1 MPGGMIASDGTTTA
15 KTVEVEATL
24 QWGRTAERGDAPA
37 VVAHW
42 QQPPPVGVRRRPK
55 DLSTRTVGDLLMNA
69 IAGALRHTPDRLL
82 HARRRREARA
92 RLAALRPVSVLVLC
106 HGNICRSPFAA
117 ALLARELAPHGIPV
131 TSAGFIGA
139 GRPAPPEALA
149 AAAAYDLDLSCHRSQ
164 PVRPDL
170 VRGAGL
176 VVVMDQVQRRA
187 MLSRF
192 GRHPR
197 DVVML
202 GDFDPD
208 PIERRAIPDPVARP
222 LTEFESC
229 YARIARCARELVN
242 AMTSIAG

>member
-42 QQPPPVGVRRRPK
+42 PQPPRVGVRRGATDP
-55 DLSTRTVGDLLMNA
+55 STRTVGDLLMNA
-69 IAGALRHTPDRLL
+69 IARALRHTPDRLL
-82 HARRRREARA
+82 HARRRREART
-92 RLAALRPVSVLVLC
+92 RLATLR
-106 HGNICRSPFAA
+106 NICRSPFAA

-187 MLSRF
+187 MVSRF

-229 YARIARCARELVN
+229 YARIARCARELVKV
-242 AMTSIAG
+242 MTSTAG